1 MDFNMTMAEVRRAMS
16 LDRSFY
22 QEVANDDSYGPKALQ
37 IVIIAAALTG
47 LGSFLG
53 ALLRGNFFG
62 AIIALILGVVMAVVG
77 YYIWAYVVQFVGAS
91 FFKGQATTPQL
102 LRVLGYAYAADGP
115 RRPGLH
121 SVCRRPDCIRRRH
134 LEPGVRLLRRARDP

>member
-77 YYIWAYVVQFVGAS
+77 YYIWAYVVQFVGSLVLPGPGDGAAAVAHA
-91 FFKGQATTPQL
+91 G
-102 LRVLGYAYAADGP
+102 LRLRA
-115 RRPGLH
+115 
-121 SVCRRPDCIRRRH
+121 RRRSASWSSF
-134 LEPGVRLLRRARDP
+134 PASAA